1 MIPYLP
7 VKMMIKAVA
16 VAGVSAI
23 LPAILSYLLL
33 SPDATG
39 GQRVA
44 VYLGFVAIWTPLLVL
59 AGAFRWI
66 SLGVWRPGFR
76 RCLCD
81 QPVRCY
87 RHHSPPREPNRPGV
101 VAARLARAE
110 SEDA

>member
-7 VKMMIKAVA
+7 VKMLIKAVA
-16 VAGVSAI
+16 VAGLAALAPAV
-23 LPAILSYLLL
+23 LPFLLL
-33 SPDATG
+33 SPGATP

-44 VYLGFVAIWTPLLVL
+44 LYAGIVAVWLPLLVL
-59 AGAFRWI
+59 AGALRWV
-66 SLGVWRPGFR
+66 SLGIWRPGFR

-87 RHHSPPREPNRPGV
+87 RHHSSPYEPNRPGV
-101 VAARLARAE
+101 VAARLAAAE